1 LDKGADCQKDVKD
14 GKPGIERLSDDG
26 GWLFRGAPKKVGQVG
41 ERFCRTQ
48 KSQEGDKHSGV
59 HCVFSKVVLPRQKTK
74 NEKQDTE
81 NAGDE
86 CGFMGR
92 TRKEKAT
99 HP

>member
-1 LDKGADCQKDVKD
+1 LDEGADCQKDVKD

-59 HCVFSKVVLPRQKTK
+59 HGVFSQIFFEGQKSKENKENPKSTR
-74 NEKQDTE
+74 NE
-81 NAGDE
+81 GS
-86 CGFMGR
+86 FMN
-92 TRKEKAT
+92 
-99 HP
+99 